1 MIKREWMMMGNYWN
15 KKAETMSRDEIKRV
29 QSERLVSLVER
40 VYNNVEHY
48 RKKMDAVGLKP
59 SDIKS
64 VDDLKKLPFTY
75 KQDLRDTYPFGLFAC
90 PMEDVV
96 RIHASSGTTGKQTV
110 VGCTQNDIEM
120 WKEIVSR
127 ALAAANASKK
137 SMVQVSYGYGLF
149 TGGLGAHYGAENMGA
164 AVVPTSS
171 GNTKRQI
178 QCMLDFGATHL
189 CCTPSYALFI
199 AETIEE
205 MGLDIKDFKL
215 EAGIFGAEP
224 WTEEMRKEIERRL
237 GIKAYDIY
245 GLSEIIGPGVSYECE
260 AQGGMH
266 INEDYFIA
274 EIIDPDTGEVL
285 PEGSMGE
292 IVFTTLTKE
301 GLPLIRYRTRDITSL
316 NYEQCSCGRT
326 FVRMNKPQGRSDD
339 MLIIRGVNV
348 FPSQVE
354 DVLLKLGETSPYYML
369 IVDRVGTLDTL
380 EIQVEISENNDIDAV
395 KGIEALE
402 KKIKTNI
409 ESTLGI
415 AAKIK
420 LVEPKSIQRSEGK
433 AVRVI
438 DRRKLI

>member
-1 MIKREWMMMGNYWN
+1 MQKYYSEPAERMGR
-15 KKAETMSRDEIKRV
+15 SEIEAL
-29 QSERLVSLVER
+29 QSERLVKLVER
-40 VYNNVEHY
+40 VYNNVPHY
-48 RKKMDAVGLKP
+48 REKMDEAKLKP

-64 VDDLKKLPFTY
+64 IADLSKLPFTY
-75 KQDLRDTYPFGLFAC
+75 KQDLRDTYPFGMLAC
-90 PMEDVV
+90 PMDDIV

-110 VGCTQNDIEM
+110 VACTQNDIDM
-120 WKEIVSR
+120 WSEIVAR
-127 ALAAANASKK
+127 ALVAAGASKS

-149 TGGLGAHYGAENMGA
+149 TGGLGAHYGAEKLGA
-164 AVVPTSS
+164 AVVPTSA

-178 QCMLDFGATHL
+178 QSMHDFGSTHL

-205 MGLDIKDFKL
+205 MGLDINEFKL
-215 EAGIFGAEP
+215 QAGVFGAEP
-224 WTEEMRKEIERRL
+224 WTEEMRREIERRL
-237 GIKAYDIY
+237 HIKAYDIY

-266 INEDYFIA
+266 INEDYFIP
-274 EIIDPDTGEVL
+274 EIINPDTGEVL
-285 PEGSMGE
+285 PAGSKGE
-292 IVFTTLTKE
+292 LVFTTLTKE

-316 NYEQCSCGRT
+316 NYETCSCGRT

-348 FPSQVE
+348 FPSQIE
-354 DVLLKLGETSPYYML
+354 DVLLKMGETAPYYMI
-369 IVDRVGTLDTL
+369 IVDRVGTRDTL
-380 EIQVEISENNDIDAV
+380 EIQVEVSDSMFSDAV
-395 KGIEALE
+395 RGIEELE
-402 KKIKTNI
+402 KKIQTNI

-438 DRRKLI
+438 DKRKLID